1 LEARGLEDQ
10 GIGSRDRS
18 PSLLKVLGL
27 KAMRSSFLS
36 LGFSGILGMAVCFFD
51 SIPLLSH
58 EEWVDVEGEA
68 FGAGDPDLI
77 KERARQDA
85 LTGGMVKVLKGM
97 ATAEELKGYE
107 GVLKRVLLSRPEEYL
122 REVTDEAISLKGS
135 RALYRARVRFD
146 REKILSTLEEIGV
159 RDPRERPQVILVN
172 ISGAPEN
179 VTAQA
184 FPLLDLLKGF
194 GFALTSEGDG
204 TIARLSIEVGMEVV
218 PHPLMPEEGV
228 TRYPIR
234 VTLLGP
240 RGHQSFLLYS
250 AEDPFSPPLT
260 DMATPLLYALLQIS
274 RDLYKEREEKNLW
287 FLGPFLF
294 KDFDSW
300 QVFHTAL
307 MGRVDLF
314 PRIQLFRIKKEKGY
328 LVEYRF
334 YPDPREIV
342 NAKAWL
348 INQGYKT
355 IHEEGNRLL
364 P

>member
-1 LEARGLEDQ
+1 
-10 GIGSRDRS
+10 
-18 PSLLKVLGL
+18 
-27 KAMRSSFLS
+27 
-36 LGFSGILGMAVCFFD
+36 
-51 SIPLLSH
+51 
-58 EEWVDVEGEA
+58 
-68 FGAGDPDLI
+68 
-77 KERARQDA
+77 
-85 LTGGMVKVLKGM
+85 M

-107 GVLKRVLLSRPEEYL
+107 GVLKRVLLFRPKDYL
-122 REVTDEAISLKGS
+122 QKVTDETITLKGS

-146 REKILSTLEEIGV
+146 REKILSTLEDIGV

-172 ISGAPEN
+172 IAGTPEN

-184 FPLLDLLKGF
+184 LPLLDLLKGF
-194 GFALTSEGDG
+194 GFALTSEGEG
-204 TIARLSIEVGMEVV
+204 TMARLSIHVGVEVV
-218 PHPLMPEEGV
+218 PHPLVPEERI

-234 VTLLGP
+234 ALLTGSQ
-240 RGHQSFLLYS
+240 GSQSFLLYS

-260 DMATPLLYALLQIS
+260 DMATPLLHALLQIS

-287 FLGPFLF
+287 FLGPLRFNDLG
-294 KDFDSW
+294 SW
-300 QVFHTAL
+300 QGFHTAL

-314 PRIQLFRIKKEKGY
+314 PRIQLFKIKKEKGY

-334 YPDPREIV
+334 YPDPREII

-355 IHEEGNRLL
+355 IHEQGNRLL